1 MTAATNLRTLFENKY
16 PGKDRIFE
24 EVIKPIFDKAK
35 DATLTDNQQLSE
47 SDKRLVK
54 SFSIIAQVRG
64 GFPITFAD
72 VELKDTVALKRS
84 RVAIQNCVRKIMTND
99 SSAIIFFHFTDNTK
113 DWRVSFVNKGDS
125 GKDSTNAKRYTYLCG
140 VNHGCRT
147 IAERFNALA
156 KLDRITDKDM
166 ISAFSVESL
175 TKEFFGQLFTWYSD
189 WACKVCKF
197 PSDKCIAA
205 NADLTTEKNEINL
218 IRLITRIMFVWFIK
232 QKNLIPTW
240 IFNKNELAEILTDAD
255 LSSDKKGNYY
265 NAVLQNLFF
274 GALNKKI
281 EERTFAEVSKAG
293 VANEQYGI
301 KTYFRDANE
310 GSFFKCSPK
319 EMIQKFLDVPFLN
332 GGLFECLDWDEPIKN
347 NTSHKVH
354 YVDGFSRDKDR
365 RAFVPNILFWN
376 EDEKQPGLI
385 TILSRYNFTVE
396 ESTPSDVQVALDPE
410 LLGKIFEN
418 LLGTYNPETRESA
431 RKESG
436 SFYTPREIVS
446 YMVNSSIKAYLQEKV
461 PDVSEEN
468 LERLTNDN
476 KADDSEIKLTEEQ
489 INKIRSA
496 LFEIKIIDPACGSGA
511 FPMGILNKLVEIHV
525 LLDKLS
531 ASTKSEHNL
540 YIKKGQ
546 SVNYNPDESLKI
558 NAEYLGNQ
566 EFKLYVNGEEENK
579 IYNSQD
585 LALHVKEIINK
596 HNKKIGKSTIANL
609 FSQGRID
616 DGKSFNS
623 IKTKTDIHQIVDE
636 DTKDIIWQYRS
647 YNVQNK
653 FRQYRNEEKPALSI
667 DAAEEDND
675 FEYAKYLYSLKT
687 RIIQDSIFGVDIQ
700 PIAVQIS
707 KLRFFISLIC
717 EQPKIE
723 NHPEENYGYNPLP
736 NLETKFVAA
745 NTLIGK
751 AKKTDDMALFANP
764 RIDEITKKLGEIRKV
779 HFSAKTA
786 QEKKENREQ
795 DEKLRKELSKLL
807 EEDQVYS
814 PEDAK
819 QLAEWN
825 PYDQSAPASSF
836 FDAEWMFGVKDGF
849 DIVIGNPP
857 YISAPMQIASPQLA
871 EQRQKLVESKK
882 YKSLYQKW
890 DLYIPFIELGTQL
903 NCENGITT
911 MIVPFPLTNQLYA
924 KVLRKMLVEEYDMF
938 ELVDLNGTK
947 IFDNATVSNCIPFV
961 KKVRKSH
968 ADSFLLTQNQKN
980 KNGKSLDIPNLC
992 GNSTWISKIDEN
1004 LHISRAFEQTK
1015 NVLVQDE
1022 KNYVWNVTQEKR
1034 ETNRHADMNVLGD
1047 YCYVSYGLRPN
1058 SDEKT
1063 AKGEFKKED
1072 LISEIEDGT
1081 PRRKYIEGKD
1091 IERYSVKRIR
1101 YLEYGSER
1109 SPAKLVRPTFKE
1121 WFEHSKI
1128 MFSKFGGL
1136 SGILNNKDFLLHNDT
1151 VIGAM
1156 LWKDLHGVENKSIA
1170 SSIKK
1175 FSTMNR
1181 EDMEKLSET
1190 VDLRFLLGVMNS
1202 RYANILLASIRG
1214 DDFNTYPEYI
1224 RNIPIP
1230 SATPTQQKLI
1240 IALVDKILTAKKAN
1254 PQADTSKEEAEI
1266 DQLVYALYGLSE
1278 DEIKIVE
1285 GR

>member
-84 RVAIQNCVRKIMTND
+84 RVAIQSCVRKIMTND

-255 LSSDKKGNYY
+255 LTSDKKGNYY

-310 GSFFKCSPK
+310 GSFFKLSPK
-319 EMIQKFLDVPFLN
+319 EMVKKFLDVPFLN

-354 YVDGFSRDKDR
+354 YVDGFSRNKDR

-461 PDVSEEN
+461 PDISEEN

-476 KADDSEIKLTEEQ
+476 KADDLEIKLSEEQ
-489 INKIRSA
+489 INKVRSS

-566 EFKLYVNGEEENK
+566 EFKLFVNGKEENT

-653 FRQYRNEEKPALSI
+653 FRQYRNEEKLALSI
-667 DAAEEDND
+667 DFTEEDND

>member
-16 PGKDRIFE
+16 PGKDRIFS

-175 TKEFFGQLFTWYSD
+175 TKEFFGQLFAWYSD

-281 EERTFAEVSKAG
+281 EERAFAAVSKAG

-310 GSFFKCSPK
+310 GSFFKLSPK
-319 EMIQKFLDVPFLN
+319 EMVKKFLDVPFLN

-365 RAFVPNILFWN
+365 RAFVPNILFWS

-489 INKIRSA
+489 INEIRSA

-531 ASTKSEHNL
+531 ACTKSEHNL

-566 EFKLYVNGEEENK
+566 EFKLCVNGEEENT

-596 HNKKIGKSTIANL
+596 HNKKLGKSTIANL

-616 DGKSFNS
+616 EGKSFNS

-745 NTLIGK
+745 NMLIGK

-786 QEKKENREQ
+786 QEKKENREE

-807 EEDQVYS
+807 EEEQVYS

-857 YISAPMQIASPQLA
+857 YVEAKKLKHIASSLKNYFVASGTADLSIYFIEKALSLCNENGKMTFITTNKFFNTGFGKLLRKFLLEKEITHLIDFEQCEVFEDVLVSSVILSVKNTLVPSGNKFLFHRFVKLNHTEFKEKFLKHQNHFETFLQDNLDENEWSFA
-871 EQRQKLVESKK
+871 TGEKAELKSKLEKFPKIKYLDGVHVYRGVTTGYNPAFIISNEQREELIKADKKNADVIKNMLQGRNIRKWYYNESDENLIFTRRGFDIKE
-882 YKSLYQKW
+882 Y
-890 DLYIPFIELGTQL
+890 PFIEKHLK
-903 NCENGITT
+903 C
-911 MIVPFPLTNQLYA
+911 FYNQLKPKKKSTDVEGRKPGTYKWYEILDNTA
-924 KVLRKMLVEEYDMF
+924 YYPHFEKTEKIIWGLTADKWAFALDTEQHYLPSNGYIMTSETLPIKYLLGLLNSKVLHFY
-938 ELVDLNGTK
+938 
-947 IFDNATVSNCIPFV
+947 
-961 KKVRKSH
+961 
-968 ADSFLLTQNQKN
+968 
-980 KNGKSLDIPNLC
+980 
-992 GNSTWISKIDEN
+992 
-1004 LHISRAFEQTK
+1004 
-1015 NVLVQDE
+1015 
-1022 KNYVWNVTQEKR
+1022 
-1034 ETNRHADMNVLGD
+1034 
-1047 YCYVSYGLRPN
+1047 
-1058 SDEKT
+1058 
-1063 AKGEFKKED
+1063 
-1072 LISEIEDGT
+1072 
-1081 PRRKYIEGKD
+1081 
-1091 IERYSVKRIR
+1091 
-1101 YLEYGSER
+1101 
-1109 SPAKLVRPTFKE
+1109 
-1121 WFEHSKI
+1121 
-1128 MFSKFGGL
+1128 FGF
-1136 SGILNNKDFLLHNDT
+1136 I
-1151 VIGAM
+1151 
-1156 LWKDLHGVENKSIA
+1156 
-1170 SSIKK
+1170 
-1175 FSTMNR
+1175 
-1181 EDMEKLSET
+1181 
-1190 VDLRFLLGVMNS
+1190 GVMTAGGA
-1202 RYANILLASIRG
+1202 YTLKAATIEAL
-1214 DDFNTYPEYI
+1214 
-1224 RNIPIP
+1224 PIP
-1230 SATPTQQKLI
+1230 ETTPAQQKPI
-1240 IALVDKILTAKKAN
+1240 IALVDKILSAKKN
-1254 PQADTSKEEAEI
+1254 KPQADTSKEESEI
-1266 DQLVYALYGLSE
+1266 DRLVYQLYGLSE